1 MYEKD
6 GGRLKGSFAGSE
18 ERSGTASRFR
28 ADRLGVSPK
37 AYTIPYKLWGM
48 LWQSS
53 GAQLES
59 RLASSLVGAVARW
72 CLHEVG
78 SAWW

>member
-48 LWQSS
+48 SPPPWSVGLPG
-53 GAQLES
+53 GAFT
-59 RLASSLVGAVARW
+59 RW
-72 CLHEVG
+72 GRPGGE
-78 SAWW
+78 